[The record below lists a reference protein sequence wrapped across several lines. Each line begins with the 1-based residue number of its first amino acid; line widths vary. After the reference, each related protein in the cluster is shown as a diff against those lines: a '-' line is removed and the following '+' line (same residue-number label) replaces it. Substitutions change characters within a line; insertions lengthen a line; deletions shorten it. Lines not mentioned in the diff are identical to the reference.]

1 MAELSKVVATD
12 CFLPLINARVQVR
25 ARTCE
30 TVASDLG
37 LWGGGGGGG
46 GGGGHLELRLPPPLT
61 DQPKYCRKGDDN
73 RN

>member
-37 LWGGGGGGG
+37 LWGGGGGLIWNSGFP
-46 GGGGHLELRLPPPLT
+46 HHSRISLNIAEKVT
-61 DQPKYCRKGDDN
+61 IIEI
-73 RN
+73 